1 MAVIRTPPVMTL
13 KHLLAP
19 VLLAAFLPLSALA
32 AQTASDASLMPN
44 TGLPITD
51 SVVDAVYAI
60 PDKEMQVTDILD
72 QLSNGIGPRLTS
84 STSLTEACEW
94 AADEFR
100 SFGIE
105 NVRMEEW
112 GTFPVGFDRHSMTG
126 RMVSPE
132 KRELVFTTASWT
144 PGTDGPVRGPVLLAP
159 KTEEDL
165 DALRGNL
172 QGAWILASS
181 SSVAPRFGKPR
192 EGKEQPLNYRF
203 GLVCEEEGIAGV
215 IRPGRGELVVTSG
228 NYRIDWDNLPTHVA
242 ISLRRDQF
250 RSIFDNL
257 KSGEAVELEFNI
269 HQSFREGPIP
279 LYNIIAEIPGTDLA
293 DQMVIFGGHID
304 SWDGARGA
312 QDNGTGT
319 STTLEAARILSSI
332 LKEQGLQPRRTIRF
346 MLWSGEEQGLLGSRA
361 YIDQHPE
368 EMEHI
373 SSVIVH
379 DGGTNACSGISTTP
393 DMMPLF
399 EEAFAP
405 IIGHTEN
412 AEDENLRFRLVAK
425 RALPRGVGSDHDAY
439 LSGGVPGFFWEQSG
453 ETNYT
458 YIHHTQHDTT
468 DEVREDYQRFTA
480 RVVASAAWRLANM
493 EPMVPRDSIET
504 PKERQRL
511 GLFLGEDA
519 KLDGVADDSLA
530 KRAGM
535 KAGDTLLSID
545 DVKIESLRDIRKAMR
560 KDANRRKVMWK
571 RGEETFSAWFDW
583 EEDSVEVI
591 KS

>member
-1 MAVIRTPPVMTL
+1 MTL
-13 KHLLAP
+13 KHFLAP
-19 VLLAAFLPLSALA
+19 ALLAAILPLSTLA

-44 TGLPITD
+44 TGLPVSD

-60 PDKEMQVTDILD
+60 PDEEMQVTDILD

-84 STSLTEACEW
+84 SSSLMEASEW
-94 AADEFR
+94 AADQFR

-105 NVRMEEW
+105 DVRMEVW

-126 RMVSPE
+126 RMISPE
-132 KRELVFTTASWT
+132 KRELVFTTNSWT
-144 PGTDGPVRGPVLLAP
+144 PGTDGPVRGAALLAP
-159 KTEEDL
+159 NTDEEL

-172 QGAWILASS
+172 RGAWILASS
-181 SSVAPRFGKPR
+181 DSVAPRFGEPR
-192 EGKEQPLNYRF
+192 DGDEEALNYRF
-203 GLVCEEEGIAGV
+203 GLLCDKEGIAGV
-215 IRPGRGELVVTSG
+215 IRPGRGELVHTRG
-228 NYRIDWDNLPTHVA
+228 NYRIEWDNLPTHVGV
-242 ISLRRDQF
+242 SLRRDQF
-250 RSIFDNL
+250 RTIFDNL
-257 KSGEAVELEFNI
+257 KNDEAVELEFNI
-269 HQSFREGPIP
+269 HQTFREGPIP

-346 MLWSGEEQGLLGSRA
+346 MLWSGEEQGLLGSRG
-361 YIDQHPE
+361 YIEKHPE

-393 DMMPLF
+393 NMMPIF
-399 EEAFAP
+399 AEAFAP

-412 AEDENLRFRLVAK
+412 AEDEHLRFRLVEK
-425 RALPRGVGSDHDAY
+425 NALPRGVGSDHDAY

-493 EPMVPRDSIET
+493 EPMVPRDDMGT
-504 PKERQRL
+504 PKKRQLL
-511 GLFLGEDA
+511 GINLGESS
-519 KLDGVADDSLA
+519 KLENVSDGSLA
-530 KRAGM
+530 HRAGM
-535 KAGDTLLSID
+535 KKGDTLLSIG
-545 DVKIESLRDIRKAMR
+545 DVAITNMGDIRKAMR
-560 KDANRRKVMWK
+560 DDADRRKVSWK

-583 EEDSVEVI
+583 KKDSVEAI
-591 KS
+591 TS